1 MKLAPQTKDCL
12 NRYSPTVPNLGTR
25 IEEDLAKLHE
35 APRILPVVGMQGMG
49 KSTLLDALLG
59 KQLLPAEAD
68 ETTCVPVEIKYGPQE
83 RAIVHLPGS
92 RQVIEPVTSGALA
105 EFVDNALNA
114 GNAKKV
120 EFIELF
126 CPAEI
131 VRDGL
136 VLVDLPGVGSL
147 TQVNEET
154 TRRYL
159 RDIVAAIFV
168 ISLVP
173 PIRKQDAT
181 FIKMFWAQFR
191 AAVFV
196 QNDWGETDEELAQG
210 SEHNTA
216 ILKKIGAELNC
227 PLSPAQILTVN
238 AHQALSGA
246 LTHDQKEVAASR
258 IEALRQAIRDLA
270 ADWEARLEEAFR
282 ARLRLSLTSAL
293 AEARR
298 RLGQI
303 HASEEERK
311 KAADRELA
319 EFKAVSRKLKDKVM
333 SLQIQLGTKI
343 HDLGKKVEEQAQKTK
358 ENICSQIF
366 AVIDQGTVDGPYL
379 AEAFKNIQTVE
390 LETFG
395 NFMVDELNRL
405 GNELREEL
413 EGLNELLLQERFRMQ
428 APYMSVEEKLK
439 FEKVVGA
446 AIGVGGVVGAF
457 LGAGALAGFIV
468 SNPAGWVV
476 GAVGVAITVVAS
488 LLGFSVTSLC
498 HNMRKSGA
506 KKKLEPKI
514 KELENT
520 LVAKCKQDLESVRR
534 EIHANLDALVAERK
548 SAEGALAA
556 TLQTPVNTDDAER
569 LEADIRYLSEAQNH
583 V

>member
-1 MKLAPQTKDCL
+1 MNLAPETRDCL
-12 NRYSPTVPNLGTR
+12 NRYSPTVPDLGTR
-25 IEEDLAKLHE
+25 LEEDLARLRQ

-49 KSTLLDALLG
+49 KSTLLDAVLG

-68 ETTCVPVEIKYGPQE
+68 ETTCVPVEIKYGPRE
-83 RAIVHLPGS
+83 RAIVHLPGGT
-92 RQVIEPVTSGALA
+92 QEIEQVTSAALA
-105 EFVDNALNA
+105 EFVDNALNP
-114 GNAKKV
+114 GNARQV

-126 CPAEI
+126 CPAELL
-131 VRDGL
+131 RDGL

-159 RDIVAAIFV
+159 QDIVAAIFV
-168 ISLVP
+168 ISIVP
-173 PIRKQDAT
+173 PIRKQDAI

-196 QNDWGETDEELAQG
+196 QNDWGETEEELAEG
-210 SEHNTA
+210 TGHNTA

-227 PLSPAQILTVN
+227 PFSSSQILTVN

-246 LTHDQKEVAASR
+246 LRYNQEEVAESH
-258 IEALRQAIRDLA
+258 IEALRQAIRNLGA
-270 ADWEARLEEAFR
+270 TWEARLEEAFR
-282 ARLRLSLTSAL
+282 ARLQLSLISAL
-293 AEARR
+293 AEAKR

-303 HASEEERK
+303 HASEEEQK
-311 KAADRELA
+311 KTAARELA
-319 EFKAVSRKLKDKVM
+319 EFRAISLELKSKVM
-333 SLQIQLGTKI
+333 SVQIQLGTII
-343 HDLGKKVEEQAQKTK
+343 HDLDKKVAEQAQKTG
-358 ENICSQIF
+358 ENIRSQIF

-379 AEAFKNIQTVE
+379 AEAFKNIQDVE
-390 LETFG
+390 LGAFG
-395 NFMVDELNRL
+395 DFIVDELNKL

-413 EGLNELLLQERFRMQ
+413 EALNELLLQDRFRMQ
-428 APYMSVEEKLK
+428 ARFMSVEEKLK

-476 GAVGVAITVVAS
+476 GAVGVAISVAAG
-488 LLGFSVTSLC
+488 LLGFSVTSLF
-498 HNMRKSGA
+498 HNMRKREA
-506 KKKLEPKI
+506 KKLLRPKI
-514 KELENT
+514 QELRDS
-520 LVAKCKQDLESVRR
+520 LVANCRRDLEAIRQEV
-534 EIHANLDALVAERK
+534 HANLDELVTERERAE
-548 SAEGALAA
+548 AALAA
-556 TLQTPVNTDDAER
+556 TLQTPVNTDDAAR